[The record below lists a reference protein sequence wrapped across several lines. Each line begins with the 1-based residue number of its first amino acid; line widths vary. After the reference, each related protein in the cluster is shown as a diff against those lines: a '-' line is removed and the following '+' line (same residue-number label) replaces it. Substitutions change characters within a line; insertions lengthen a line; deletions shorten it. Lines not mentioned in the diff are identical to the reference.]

1 MTMEMYQHD
10 SATMFRFVLRGDL
23 TGCQVPELEHAWI
36 TSRSILKGRDLVVDV
51 SGIADA
57 DEFGVD
63 LLSRMR
69 DSGAR
74 LTVALPPKS
83 EGVLRS
89 LGLPV
94 AAPCGRFIRARVLRI
109 LKFAGVRN

>member
-1 MTMEMYQHD
+1 MEMYQHD
-10 SATMFRFVLRGDL
+10 SAAIFQFVLRGDL
-23 TGCQVPELEHAWI
+23 ADDQVQELEHAWA
-36 TSRSILKGRDLVVDV
+36 TAKSILKGKELVVDV
-51 SGIADA
+51 SGMTYV
-57 DEFGVD
+57 DEFGVE

-94 AAPCGRFIRARVLRI
+94 AAPRGPSRRAKALR
-109 LKFAGVRN
+109 LFRLVGVRN